1 MPQCSVDTAGFKR
14 IRKSVCPK
22 WRLVARAV
30 GQWEAAGVAS
40 LSRAQVLFFLL
51 LMKDSDLIGCGWGEI
66 GVLTVPVDRPF
77 ASIAYISNVGV
88 GSPNTLLVWTQ

>member
-1 MPQCSVDTAGFKR
+1 M
-14 IRKSVCPK
+14 
-22 WRLVARAV
+22 

-40 LSRAQVLFFLL
+40 LSRAQVLFFLF